1 MQLHRLKHAI
11 PSTGA
16 WTTLRASVAAMCLS
30 MATLGAPAAY
40 AQAPSDPEAPAAEE
54 APRELT
60 QEEAEALEAVEAFR
74 NLIPPPKRE
83 GPSPY
88 ALVND
93 ADPEGTVPL
102 GLQKTNPMGF
112 AYYFMELTDKAET
125 AVAEKRFADAVKYQ
139 RAMIKS
145 SPEDALGY
153 RKLCATYA
161 AMGDRE
167 QALNA
172 CSTALASQ
180 GTMIE
185 DAVRFVDVAMTT
197 PGELSPSLREEIDTV
212 IAHVASQP
220 EGALPAAQLQCR
232 LGARLEAPAR
242 LRTCVQTLTQA
253 APDSPVTITYA
264 WALALAEDDSAAAER
279 LAKRAE
285 QLQLPPELAEQ
296 MRAYAAQRQGL
307 AKKIWIGMGSVAGL
321 LVLLG
326 AWRFGRQRR
335 PNQAAHA

>member
-1 MQLHRLKHAI
+1 MRLQQLKHPI
-11 PSTGA
+11 HSTRA
-16 WTTLRASVAAMCLS
+16 WTTLCAAVTAVFLS
-30 MATLGAPAAY
+30 MATLGAQTAHAE
-40 AQAPSDPEAPAAEE
+40 APGEPEAPAAEE
-54 APRELT
+54 APMELT
-60 QEEAEALEAVEAFR
+60 QEEAEALEAVEAFK

-102 GLQKTNPMGF
+102 ELQKTNPMGF
-112 AYYFMELTDKAET
+112 AYYYMELTDKAET
-125 AVAEKRFADAVKYQ
+125 AVAEKRYADAVKYQ
-139 RAMIKS
+139 RAMVKS
-145 SPEDALGY
+145 SPEDAIGY
-153 RKLCATYA
+153 RKLCASYA
-161 AMGDRE
+161 AMGERE

-172 CSTALASQ
+172 CSTALASK

-185 DAVRFVDVAMTT
+185 DAVRFVDVAMST
-197 PGELSPSLREEIDTV
+197 PGDLPPSVREEMDTV
-212 IAHVASQP
+212 IAHLASQP
-220 EGALPAAQLQCR
+220 EGVLPAAQLQCR

-242 LRTCVQTLTQA
+242 LRTCVDTLTQA

-264 WALALAEDDSAAAER
+264 WALALAENDVAAAER

-285 QLQLPPELAEQ
+285 QLQLPAELTQQ
-296 MRAYAAQRQGL
+296 MRAYAAERQGV
-307 AKKIWIGMGSVAGL
+307 AKKVWIGMASVVGL

-335 PNQAAHA
+335 PNQAVHA